1 MRPAPWKVGELA
13 KRTGVSVRTLHYY
26 DEIGLLTPSHH
37 SEAGYRLYTESDVV
51 RLQQIK
57 SLQSLGW
64 SLDEVRE
71 CLKSPGFAPQRVVEL
86 HLALVREQIELQER
100 LRDRLEGIAKSLR
113 SAETVSVEDFLQT
126 IEVIT
131 MLDKYYTPEQRKEL
145 EERRRQTIGDERI
158 RQVEG
163 EWKELME
170 QVRAEMEKGADPA
183 SETVQALARRWMGL
197 VREFTGGNPGI
208 EKSLGTMYQQET
220 TVHGMDTGPM
230 KEMMAYIQ
238 KAMEAGK
245 KPQ

>member
-37 SEAGYRLYTESDVV
+37 TGSGYRLYTESDVL

-57 SLQSLGW
+57 SLRSLGF
-64 SLDEVRE
+64 SLDEIRE
-71 CLKSPGFAPQRVVEL
+71 CLKSPKFSPQRVVEL

-100 LRDRLEGIAKSLR
+100 LRDRLEGIAESLR

-145 EERRRQTIGDERI
+145 EERRQAIGDDRI

-170 QVRAEMEKGADPA
+170 QVKAEMDKGTDPA

-197 VREFTGGNPGI
+197 VHEFTGGNPGI
-208 EKSLGTMYQQET
+208 EKSLKTMYREEP

-230 KEMMAYIQ
+230 KEMMGYIQ
-238 KAMEAGK
+238 KAVAAGK
-245 KPQ
+245 APQ

>member
-26 DEIGLLTPSHH
+26 DEIGLLQPSHYTG
-37 SEAGYRLYTESDVV
+37 SGYRLYTESDVA

-57 SLQSLGW
+57 SLRSLGF
-64 SLDEVRE
+64 SLDEIRG
-71 CLKSPGFAPQRVVEL
+71 CLKNPDFAPQRVVEL
-86 HLALVREQIELQER
+86 HLALVREQIELQQR
-100 LRDRLEGIAKSLR
+100 LRDRLEGIAERLR
-113 SAETVSVEDFLQT
+113 STETVSVEDFLQT

-145 EERRRQTIGDERI
+145 EERRQTIGDDRI

-170 QVRAEMEKGADPA
+170 QVKTEMEKGTDPA

-197 VREFTGGNPGI
+197 VQEFTGGNPGI
-208 EKSLGTMYQQET
+208 EKSLKTMYQQET
-220 TVHGMDTGPM
+220 AVAGMDTGPM
-230 KEMMAYIQ
+230 KEMMAFIG
-238 KAMEAGK
+238 KAVEAGK
-245 KPQ
+245 TPQ

>member
-13 KRTGVSVRTLHYY
+13 KRTGLSVRTLHYY

-57 SLQSLGW
+57 SLRSLGW

-71 CLKSPGFAPQRVVEL
+71 CLKSPSFAPQRVVEL

-100 LRDRLEGIAKSLR
+100 LRDRLEGIAESLR

-145 EERRRQTIGDERI
+145 EERRQAVGDERI

-170 QVRAEMEKGADPA
+170 QVRTEMEKGTDPA
-183 SETVQALARRWMGL
+183 SESVQALARRWMGL

-208 EKSLGTMYQQET
+208 EKSLGTMYQQEPA
-220 TVHGMDTGPM
+220 VHGMDTGPM
-230 KEMMAYIQ
+230 KEMMAYIR
-238 KAMEAGK
+238 KATEAGK

>member
-37 SEAGYRLYTESDVV
+37 SESGYRLYTESDVA
-51 RLQQIK
+51 RLQRIK
-57 SLQSLGW
+57 SLRSLGF
-64 SLDEVRE
+64 SLDEIRD
-71 CLKSPGFAPQRVVEL
+71 CLKSPEFSPQRVVEL
-86 HLALVREQIELQER
+86 HLALVREQIELQQR
-100 LRDRLEGIAKSLR
+100 LCDRLEGIAERLR
-113 SAETVSVEDFLQT
+113 STETVSVEDFLQT

-145 EERRRQTIGDERI
+145 EERRQAIGDERI

-163 EWKELME
+163 EWKELMD
-170 QVRAEMEKGADPA
+170 QVRAEMEKGTDPA

-230 KEMMAYIQ
+230 REMMAYISR
-238 KAMEAGK
+238 ATEAGK

>member
-37 SEAGYRLYTESDVV
+37 SESGYRLYTESDVA
-51 RLQQIK
+51 RLQRIK
-57 SLQSLGW
+57 SLRSLGF
-64 SLDEVRE
+64 SLDEIRD
-71 CLKSPGFAPQRVVEL
+71 CLKSPEFSPQRVVEL
-86 HLALVREQIELQER
+86 HLTLVREQIELQQR
-100 LRDRLEGIAKSLR
+100 LCDRLEGIAERLR
-113 SAETVSVEDFLQT
+113 STETVSVEDFLQT

-145 EERRRQTIGDERI
+145 EERRQAIGDERI

-163 EWKELME
+163 EWKELMDR
-170 QVRAEMEKGADPA
+170 VRAEMEKGTDPA

-230 KEMMAYIQ
+230 REMMAYISR
-238 KAMEAGK
+238 ATEAGK

>member
-57 SLQSLGW
+57 SLRSLGW

-71 CLKSPGFAPQRVVEL
+71 CLKSPNFAPQRVVEL

-145 EERRRQTIGDERI
+145 EERRQTVGDERI

-170 QVRAEMEKGADPA
+170 QVRAEMEKGTNPA

-197 VREFTGGNPGI
+197 VREFTGENPGI

>member
-37 SEAGYRLYTESDVV
+37 SEAGYRLYDGERRRAAAADQVV
-51 RLQQIK
+51 AN
-57 SLQSLGW
+57 LGW
-64 SLDEVRE
+64 SLDEIRE
-71 CLKSPGFAPQRVVEL
+71 CLKPQLRPQRVVEL

-145 EERRRQTIGDERI
+145 EERGETVGDERI

-170 QVRAEMEKGADPA
+170 QVKAEMEKGTDPA